1 MNKKL
6 DKIFKKSKRLF
17 IDNNTK
23 LVIMSDCH
31 RGSGDNYDNFIR
43 NKKIYK

>member
-6 DKIFKKSKRLF
+6 DKIFKNSDKLL

-23 LVIMSDCH
+23 IVIMSDCH
-31 RGSGDNYDNFIR
+31 RGAGGNFDNFIK
-43 NKKIYK
+43 N